1 LALIDWM
8 DRWDRSLQWV
18 GGKKCQ
24 IHLVRI
30 LLRTTFMS
38 IQSITT
44 EDHRET
50 EKFDRLAHQWWDPQ
64 GPMWPLHR
72 LNALRAP
79 FVTKKIQRHFDV
91 VSLKGL
97 RILDIG
103 CGAGLLAEQ
112 MAKQGAT
119 VTGIDVAAKNISIAH
134 QHAQAQ
140 GLVIDYRCGA
150 VEALE
155 DIDDFDVVLNMEVIE
170 HVNNLPLFMSRT
182 CDLTA
187 PGGLMFLATINRTW
201 FSWLTTIVGAE
212 YVLGWLPRGTH
223 FWQRYV
229 TPKEAQMSLQQGGLS
244 VQSQTGVGMNPLQ
257 RHLFLTG
264 NMRANYMIVASKT

>member
-1 LALIDWM
+1 M
-8 DRWDRSLQWV
+8 
-18 GGKKCQ
+18 
-24 IHLVRI
+24 
-30 LLRTTFMS
+30 T
-38 IQSITT
+38 IQPITT

-50 EKFDRLAHQWWDPQ
+50 AKFDRLAHQWWDPQ
-64 GPMWPLHR
+64 GAMWPLHR

-79 FVTKKIQRHFDV
+79 FVTQKIQQHYKTD
-91 VSLKGL
+91 SLKGL

-119 VTGIDVAAKNISIAH
+119 VTGVDVAAKNIGIAH
-134 QHAQAQ
+134 RHAQAE

-170 HVNNLPLFMSRT
+170 HVNNLPLFMART

-187 PGGLMFLATINRTW
+187 AGGLMFLATINRTW

-212 YVLGWLPRGTH
+212 YILGWLPRGTH
-223 FWQRYV
+223 SWQRYV
-229 TPKEAQMSLQQGGLS
+229 TPKEAQLSLQRGGLS
-244 VQSQTGVGMNPLQ
+244 VKSQTGVGMNPLQ

-264 NMRANYMIVASKT
+264 NMRANYMMVASKN

>member
-1 LALIDWM
+1 M
-8 DRWDRSLQWV
+8 V
-18 GGKKCQ
+18 
-24 IHLVRI
+24 
-30 LLRTTFMS
+30 MS
-38 IQSITT
+38 SQPITT
-44 EDHRET
+44 EDRRET
-50 EKFDRLAHQWWDPQ
+50 EKFDQLAHQWWDAR
-64 GPMWPLHR
+64 GAMWPLHR

-79 FVTKKIQRHFDV
+79 FVTEKIQQHFNA

-103 CGAGLLAEQ
+103 CGGGLLAEQ
-112 MAKQGAT
+112 MAKQGAR
-119 VTGIDVAAKNISIAH
+119 VTGIDVAAKNIGIAR

-140 GLVIDYRCGA
+140 GLVVDYRCGA

-155 DIDDFDVVLNMEVIE
+155 GIDDFDVVLNMEVIE
-170 HVNNLPLFMSRT
+170 HVNNLPLFMART

-212 YVLGWLPRGTH
+212 YILGWLPRGTH
-223 FWQRYV
+223 SWQRYV
-229 TPKEAQMSLQQGGLS
+229 RPEEAQLSLQQGGLS

-264 NMRANYMIVASKT
+264 NMRANYMMVASKN